1 MAVFKSSLPVRHELL
16 GDLVVGIVG
25 SDNTTIIDVLT
36 VDSAYGATP
45 NGMPL
50 LGKYEATPTT
60 YDDGD
65 AVPLAVDASG
75 KLQVDA
81 EITIPSVMDVTVLNG
96 AGGAAVNIQDGGNAI
111 TIDGTLTGITND
123 VSIDDGGNS
132 ITVDGSV
139 TVTATDLDIRD
150 LVNTQDSIAIG
161 DSASIFD
168 VATLN
173 SALSGTANAF
183 PIAGRYQATPDTFG
197 DGDATQLLTDANGKL
212 QVTGSFASANVIVD
226 DSAFTVGTDSVGV
239 VGYLADDTATDS
251 VDEGDVGA
259 PRMTL
264 DRIALSILDDG
275 TNRLNILNDG
285 DAYGAGTGGLL
296 VMGQNGT
303 TDYQALKVDSLGA
316 LYVNTG
322 VVGSIAE
329 TAGTTNLVK
338 DTPTTVVTHTPAAN
352 EEILGITYGGSGK
365 AQVDIYYGTTS
376 SEVRKH
382 TFYTSASNPNII
394 YTFPAELALT
404 TADTIYVSVTNLETK
419 ASPASDFDGYATITY
434 ATV

>member
-1 MAVFKSSLPVRHELL
+1 MAVYKSALPVRHENL

-25 SDNTTIIDVLT
+25 SDNTTIVDVLT

-81 EITIPSVMDVTVLNG
+81 EIVIPSVMDVTVTNG
-96 AGGAAVNIQDGGNAI
+96 AAGAAVNIQDGGN
-111 TIDGTLTGITND
+111 
-123 VSIDDGGNS
+123 S
-132 ITVDGSV
+132 ITVD
-139 TVTATDLDIRD
+139 ATDLDIRD

-161 DSASIFD
+161 DSTNIFD
-168 VATLN
+168 VAVLN

-183 PIAGRYQATPDTFG
+183 PVAGRYQSTPDTFG
-197 DGDATQLLTDANGKL
+197 DGDATQLLTDENGRL
-212 QVTGSFASANVIVD
+212 QVDVVSGGGGNILVD
-226 DSAFTVGTDSVGV
+226 DSAFTVGTDEVGV
-239 VGYLADDTATDS
+239 VGYLYDDTATDS
-251 VDEGDVGA
+251 VDEGDIGA
-259 PRMTL
+259 PRMTA

-275 TNRLNILNDG
+275 TNRLNVLNDG
-285 DAYGAGTGGLL
+285 DAYGAGTGGIL
-296 VMGQNGT
+296 VLGQNGT
-303 TDYQALKVDSLGA
+303 TDYQALQVDTNGA
-316 LYVNTG
+316 LYVNT
-322 VVGSIAE
+322 S
-329 TAGTTNLVK
+329 AGTITEAAGSANCAK

-352 EEILGITYGGSGK
+352 ESILGVTYAGSGK

-382 TFYTSASNPNII
+382 TFYTSASMPNIDFK
-394 YTFPAELALT
+394 FPGELALT
-404 TADTIYVSVTNLETK
+404 TADTIYVSVTNLEK
-419 ASPASDFDGYATITY
+419 VASPTSDFTGYATISY
-434 ATV
+434 K